1 LEKFTEEETVTLI
14 ENKIIT
20 KENLQSLENFLD
32 NLKEISKVFKQLK
45 KIKDKKTP
53 FSKRTIAK
61 ILNCNSKNLSY
72 VSIQD
77 FTKNEPAAAYFLTKM
92 LNKENV
98 SKCNIAFNGLTFK
111 DPTNFYSD
119 FAMIIKDIPHIVKL
133 TGVFVNNTMPYLIL
147 PTHLVNMYDERNEPG
162 TLWIICKK
170 EDTQVVVTEVKE
182 LIRQLNPISN
192 NVIALS
198 TNGSYVIENFKPK
211 FNIVDV
217 VCTDDIKEECTLIS
231 NMFKNFKNFKKSNIP
246 IKRGILLSGIPG
258 TGKTTIVNAIIKN
271 VIDFGGTVFKLTQE
285 KDYQQRSNPVAY
297 LFNLAKQYSP
307 SLIILEDFD
316 LIASSRAEKS
326 HQSVSN
332 ELLHL
337 LECKNENTIVIA
349 TTNIINGLDDAA
361 IRSGRID
368 KTYSISYPNFEMKKK
383 LIEIHKNYYNINK
396 KININEYLSEF
407 LKKDITGATISS
419 IMLTAVQKAKTE
431 NRNVKIEDFTWSLA
445 NCNNSNSNS
454 NKKSLGFN

>member
-1 LEKFTEEETVTLI
+1 
-14 ENKIIT
+14 
-20 KENLQSLENFLD
+20 
-32 NLKEISKVFKQLK
+32 
-45 KIKDKKTP
+45 
-53 FSKRTIAK
+53 
-61 ILNCNSKNLSY
+61 
-72 VSIQD
+72 
-77 FTKNEPAAAYFLTKM
+77 
-92 LNKENV
+92 
-98 SKCNIAFNGLTFK
+98 
-111 DPTNFYSD
+111 
-119 FAMIIKDIPHIVKL
+119 
-133 TGVFVNNTMPYLIL
+133 
-147 PTHLVNMYDERNEPG
+147 
-162 TLWIICKK
+162 
-170 EDTQVVVTEVKE
+170 
-182 LIRQLNPISN
+182 
-192 NVIALS
+192 
-198 TNGSYVIENFKPK
+198 
-211 FNIVDV
+211 
-217 VCTDDIKEECTLIS
+217 
-231 NMFKNFKNFKKSNIP
+231 MFKNFKNFKKSNIP